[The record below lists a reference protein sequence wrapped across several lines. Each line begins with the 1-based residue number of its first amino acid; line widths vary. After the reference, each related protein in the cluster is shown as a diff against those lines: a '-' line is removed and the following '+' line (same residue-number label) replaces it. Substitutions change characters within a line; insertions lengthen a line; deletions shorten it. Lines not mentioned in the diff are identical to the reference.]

1 MVSLPAMKALPFLS
15 SIVALLVASCAA
27 PLQRRIEKN
36 PQIYSDLSDHQK
48 ALVQQGKVEEG
59 MTKEAV
65 FLSWGKADRVSTGQK
80 LGKAY
85 ERWIY
90 TGYTA
95 SNALPSYR
103 VGYGFGYGGYGYGH
117 FRGRSSYVYADPFI
131 YSAPVIDY
139 IPYEAARAEF
149 TNGKVSAWS
158 VAK

>member
-1 MVSLPAMKALPFLS
+1 MKALPLVC
-15 SIVALLVASCAA
+15 SIAALLLASCAA

-36 PQIYSDLSDHQK
+36 PQIYNGLSDHQK
-48 ALVQQGKVEEG
+48 SLVQQGKVEEG

-65 FLSWGKADRVSTGQK
+65 FLSWGKADRVSSGQK
-80 LGKAY
+80 QGKAY
-85 ERWIY
+85 DRWIY

-95 SNALPSYR
+95 NNALPRYGM
-103 VGYGFGYGGYGYGH
+103 GYGFGYGGHGY
-117 FRGRSSYVYADPFI
+117 FRGRGSYVYADPFF

-139 IPYEAARAEF
+139 VPYEAARVEF